1 MSTATVARFVVC
13 LTLLTTPPVE
23 GQPGGPHMWA
33 TALDDSVDVGA
44 TAAVDSSGGTA
55 VPSTSSSTHLQRM
68 RAPVCPRGTG
78 HTGAP
83 LPCPGDPVEPL
94 PECGDAAT
102 LPPLW
107 ESAVPDAVVTPW
119 RLVGPA
125 VCARPADITPAM
137 VLAAFRRLPLA
148 PSPLV
153 VQPDRGWVLVN
164 KPTVVHAGAA
174 PQTLTTTILGTA
186 VTITATPTRWSW
198 DFGDGATLTT
208 TDPGRP
214 WPDGALTHA
223 YSHSG
228 SYRIALTTTWSANY
242 TVAGDATVRDV
253 PGTATTTTTTPVEAR
268 ERRARLVGTTCAD
281 DLEAPGC

>member
-94 PECGDAAT
+94 PECGDAVT

-148 PSPLV
+148 PPPLQQARFL
-153 VQPDRGWVLVN
+153 VQRRNGDDLGTVAGRQDRRL
-164 KPTVVHAGAA
+164 VHAGQRAQA
-174 PQTLTTTILGTA
+174 LQCRRKVAVGERQPLARIQRRVVVGQSERDQSHTDVDFPASTA
-186 VTITATPTRWSW
+186 LRTSRMPSDVVQ
-198 DFGDGATLTT
+198 
-208 TDPGRP
+208 GRP
-214 WPDGALTHA
+214 
-223 YSHSG
+223 
-228 SYRIALTTTWSANY
+228 
-242 TVAGDATVRDV
+242 AGLPAAQMNVIFY
-253 PGTATTTTTTPVEAR
+253 
-268 ERRARLVGTTCAD
+268 
-281 DLEAPGC
+281 